1 MRIRVSSK
9 ASNLFMIF
17 AADAE
22 AAENETETHIVQLDE
37 CFPSCC
43 VPYLCC
49 NRYRKWLMFRYRVRC
64 FVKHRYFER
73 IILFLILASSFVL
86 VSIVDYCKSYATRT
100 GTSTRTMQNNT
111 EHNDLTWECNQ
122 QTKFLPLFLAN

>member
-9 ASNLFMIF
+9 AGNLFMIF

-86 VSIVDYCKSYATRT
+86 VSIVDYCKLKLYRPLLCPAEIKGKSVTD
-100 GTSTRTMQNNT
+100 
-111 EHNDLTWECNQ
+111 HQ
-122 QTKFLPLFLAN
+122 QDT